1 MIRRFLRSAGPIK
14 LGKII
19 GIAVCVLCVPVI
31 QGCAGVVAAGAAAG
45 AMAQDRRTPG
55 TYIDDQLIE
64 RRMLAAMRKDEAL
77 WSRIHV
83 NATSVNGRVLLT
95 GEATG
100 ESLRSRIDTIARE
113 VGREVPGIRD
123 TRNRVVI
130 AAPSSLLSRSNDSL
144 VTSKVKTAL
153 FGNRDLNLK
162 ALHVKVVT
170 ERGTV
175 YLMGLLKR
183 DEADRATEIAR
194 RIGGVRRVVQF
205 MEYVE

>member
-1 MIRRFLRSAGPIK
+1 MK
-14 LGKII
+14 LGRII

-55 TYIDDQLIE
+55 TFIDDQLIE

-83 NATSVNGRVLLT
+83 NATSINGRVLLT
-95 GEATG
+95 GEAPG
-100 ESLRSRIDTIARE
+100 ESLRSRIDAIARE
-113 VGREVPGIRD
+113 AERSIPGVRALRSRIA
-123 TRNRVVI
+123 V

-144 VTSKVKTAL
+144 ITSKVKAAL

-162 ALHVKVVT
+162 ALHVKVIT

-175 YLMGLLKR
+175 YLMGLLTR
-183 DEADRATEIAR
+183 NEAERATEIAR
-194 RIGGVRRVVQF
+194 RIGGVRRVVEF